1 MNKNKKVIQKFSSD
15 QITYLNMIQDA
26 IKRMADNSFKIK
38 NWAVVVSA
46 GLFGVYF
53 SENQNPQILKA
64 LLFIAMIF
72 MVIDAYYL
80 SLEKAF
86 RCKYNEVR
94 TDKNID
100 LFDMTPKHTK
110 KQWFKALWSPS
121 MLVYLLILSIPAYFL
136 CSQNIII
143 LIKTIKYCICGV

>member
-86 RCKYNEVR
+86 RRKYDEAR
-94 TDKNID
+94 TTKNVI
-100 LFDMTPKHTK
+100 LFDMKPNHNKTLY
-110 KQWFKALWSPS
+110 FKALWSPA
-121 MLVYLLILSIPAYFL
+121 MLIYLFIASIPVYFL
-136 CSQNIII
+136 CWQDVIIF
-143 LIKTIKYCICGV
+143 IKTIKFCMCGV

>member
-1 MNKNKKVIQKFSSD
+1 MNKNKKIKQKFNSD
-15 QITYLNMIQDA
+15 QITYLGMIQDA

-46 GLFGVYF
+46 GLLGVYF

-64 LLFIAMIF
+64 LLFIAMVF
-72 MVIDAYYL
+72 MFIDAYYL

-86 RCKYNEVR
+86 RRKYDEAR
-94 TDKNID
+94 TSENVT
-100 LFDMTPKHTK
+100 LFDMKPNRNKG
-110 KQWFKALWSPS
+110 QWLKALWSPA
-121 MLVYLLILSIPAYFL
+121 MLIYLLILSIPAYFL